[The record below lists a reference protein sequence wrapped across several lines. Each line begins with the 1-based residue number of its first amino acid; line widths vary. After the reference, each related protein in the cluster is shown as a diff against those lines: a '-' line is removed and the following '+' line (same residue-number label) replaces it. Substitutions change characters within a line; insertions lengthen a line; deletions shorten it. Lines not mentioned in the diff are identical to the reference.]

1 MKNKVVISMLAITLA
16 AGIGIG
22 AATMSVTHTS
32 TAAPANNAAA
42 PQTTEITVEEIES
55 RMRNLSVPVIGR
67 IKEGRFLLDMRTFS
81 EEGIEYLATQIRHVM
96 ERKHN

>member
-32 TAAPANNAAA
+32 TTRDTYIYRSPC
-42 PQTTEITVEEIES
+42 
-55 RMRNLSVPVIGR
+55 
-67 IKEGRFLLDMRTFS
+67 K
-81 EEGIEYLATQIRHVM
+81 
-96 ERKHN
+96 